1 MNSKEQ
7 EKRFVN
13 SKDFNQEYTDSLNQH
28 ADFYNDLIGKVCHE
42 INNPLTLISSTI
54 QLMEDK
60 YPEIKDIKY
69 WSQLSAD
76 VDDCI
81 ALLSSFNTYKNFINI
96 SINND
101 NLLDLITSIVDS
113 FIPLA
118 EKNNVELSLSIDE
131 SSKKHYLNYPFDKI
145 RLKQAFTNLIKNAI
159 EAVAPGGYVC
169 VNCSYSDDSLIIS
182 IHDNGESIS
191 SELREEIFTPF
202 ISKKVKGFGF
212 GLPIAKSIITS
223 HMGDIN
229 ISSNDKE
236 TSFIVKLP
244 VH

>member
-1 MNSKEQ
+1 MDSKEQ
-7 EKRFVN
+7 GKNLKN

-28 ADFYNDLIGKVCHE
+28 ADFYNDLIGKICHE
-42 INNPLTLISSTI
+42 INNPLTLINSTI

-60 YPEIKDIKY
+60 HPEVKDIKY
-69 WSQLSAD
+69 WAQLSSD

-81 ALLSSFNTYKNFINI
+81 ALLGSFNTYKSFINM

-101 NLLDLITSIVDS
+101 DLLDLIASVVNS
-113 FIPLA
+113 FTALA
-118 EKNNVELSLSIDE
+118 EKENVELSLSIDE
-131 SSKKHYLNYPFDKI
+131 GSKTHYLNYPFDKI

-159 EAVAPGGYVC
+159 EAVAPGGYVY
-169 VNCSYSDDSLIIS
+169 VNCSYSDNKLVIT

-202 ISKKVKGFGF
+202 ITKKAKGFGF

-236 TSFIVKLP
+236 TSFIVTLP
-244 VH
+244 AH

>member
-7 EKRFVN
+7 NKHFIN
-13 SKDFNQEYTDSLNQH
+13 SKNFNQEYMNSLNQH
-28 ADFYNDLIGKVCHE
+28 ADFYNDLIRKIRHE
-42 INNPLTLISSTI
+42 LNNPLTLISSTI
-54 QLMEDK
+54 QIMEEK
-60 YPEIKDIKY
+60 HPEIKDIKY
-69 WSQLSAD
+69 WSQLSAN

-81 ALLSSFNTYKNFINI
+81 ALLGSFNTYKNVINI
-96 SINND
+96 SVDNS
-101 NLLDLITSIVDS
+101 NLLALITSVINS

-118 EKNNVELSLSIDE
+118 EKENVELSLSVDE

-169 VNCSYSDDSLIIS
+169 VNCSYSDDNLVIS
-182 IHDNGESIS
+182 IHDDGESIS

-202 ISKKVKGFGF
+202 ISKKVKGLGI
-212 GLPIAKSIITS
+212 GLPVAKSIITS
-223 HMGDIN
+223 HMGDIS